1 MLPSTVGFTPASQ
14 VFAAVLAAK
23 PASLCSAPA
32 DPELCLRGP
41 DVLPGLPPGALSTC
55 CDPPGGIQQLKVA
68 LRTKV
73 PLGNIFLGTKVMVLE
88 LAHAWGSAR
97 EGSPRLVSA
106 QGC

>member
-1 MLPSTVGFTPASQ
+1 M
-14 VFAAVLAAK
+14 
-23 PASLCSAPA
+23 
-32 DPELCLRGP
+32 
-41 DVLPGLPPGALSTC
+41 
-55 CDPPGGIQQLKVA
+55 A